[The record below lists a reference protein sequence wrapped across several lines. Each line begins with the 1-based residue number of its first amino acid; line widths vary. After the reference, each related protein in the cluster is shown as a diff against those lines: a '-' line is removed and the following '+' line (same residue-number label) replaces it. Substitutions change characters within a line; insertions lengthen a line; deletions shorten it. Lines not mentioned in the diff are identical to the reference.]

1 MDKVPR
7 FIPLLALLLLLASAC
22 GRAAAKAPL
31 PTPPP
36 ATIATVAPRPT
47 SGATSSAPVSPGSLE
62 LSGGLSG
69 FLSVLAVSCSPSGQ
83 SVSITIKG
91 RVENKLYDVQV
102 LAPSSG
108 GYQLGAS
115 QASVQLSN
123 QTPEDAS
130 VSRWAAGA
138 QSAGAG
144 SVEIS
149 DDRGGSIN
157 ADLQGIA
164 GTRGSVHLRGAWSC
178 SA

>member
-1 MDKVPR
+1 MNEVPR

-22 GRAAAKAPL
+22 GSAAARAPL
-31 PTPPP
+31 TTP

-47 SGATSSAPVSPGSLE
+47 SGATNSAPVSPGSLE

-130 VSRWAAGA
+130 VSRWAAGS